1 MTTQTSGFVPVRD
14 RIADSIRAAIQS
26 GELKPGD
33 NLPPLTAIMKEWNVA
48 RATADAA
55 FGVLREEGLITAG
68 GRGRPSQVRVPPK
81 RIKLPAGMG
90 QAMKNLVREP
100 EEVRA
105 SNGALEMTTGATIQ
119 DVTFSAQ
126 YTEVEAPENLAEEF
140 GIEPGATLIRRE
152 YSMVNK
158 STGHLTSWSESFI
171 PRCLIESNP
180 DLLDERNEPWPGGHQ
195 HQLYTVGIELDRFET
210 SVWAVPSTTAER
222 QQWGLDEGVPL
233 LRGRTRSIDTLDRVV
248 EISEAVY
255 PADRTEMCFVEHL
268 ERW

>member
-119 DVTFSAQ
+119 DVTFS
-126 YTEVEAPENLAEEF
+126 
-140 GIEPGATLIRRE
+140 
-152 YSMVNK
+152 
-158 STGHLTSWSESFI
+158 
-171 PRCLIESNP
+171 
-180 DLLDERNEPWPGGHQ
+180 
-195 HQLYTVGIELDRFET
+195 
-210 SVWAVPSTTAER
+210 
-222 QQWGLDEGVPL
+222 
-233 LRGRTRSIDTLDRVV
+233 
-248 EISEAVY
+248 
-255 PADRTEMCFVEHL
+255 
-268 ERW
+268 

>member
-14 RIADSIRAAIQS
+14 RIADSIRAAIHS

-105 SNGALEMTTGATIQ
+105 SNGALEMTTGATVQ
-119 DVTFSAQ
+119 EVTFSAQ
-126 YTEVEAPENLAEEF
+126 YTEVEASENLAEEF
-140 GIEPGATLIRRE
+140 GIEPGTALIRRE
-152 YSMVNK
+152 YSMVDK
-158 STGHLTSWSESFI
+158 GSGHLTSWSESYI
-171 PRCLIESNP
+171 PRALIEANP
-180 DLLDERNEPWPGGHQ
+180 DLLDEKNEPWPGGHQ
-195 HQLYTVGIELDRFET
+195 HQLYTVGIELDRLET
-210 SVWAVPSTTAER
+210 SVWAVVPTTTDR
-222 QQWGLDEGVPL
+222 QQWGINEGVPL
-233 LRGRTRSIDTLDRVV
+233 LRGRTRSVDTQDRVV
-248 EISEAVY
+248 EGSEAVY
-255 PADRTEMCFVEHL
+255 PADRTEVCFVEHL